1 MEATPQAAP
10 PKRLISA
17 PRVDTA
23 QIPGLDVWQN
33 ALSSMTAWNSRALS
47 SVSTLNTGWMEFI
60 NHRIE
65 ADADHFK
72 RLTACKSPD
81 EWWRLV
87 SGFVEAASHDYQEHL
102 ARVAKISS
110 EVVSVPT
117 DPSDPESRR
126 NGPNAARPGSR
137 NH

>member
-1 MEATPQAAP
+1 MEAIPPAAP

-17 PRVDTA
+17 PRVDPA

-33 ALSSMTAWNSRALS
+33 AFSTMTAWNSRALS
-47 SVSTLNTGWMEFI
+47 SVSTLNKGWLEFI

-72 RLTACKSPD
+72 RLTACKNPE
-81 EWWRLV
+81 EWWSLV
-87 SGFVEAASHDYQEHL
+87 SGFVEATSHDYQEHM

-110 EVVSVPT
+110 DVASVPAGAVN
-117 DPSDPESRR
+117 PEAHRTAP
-126 NGPNAARPGSR
+126 NGGKSGSR
-137 NH
+137 DH